1 MNRSPLR
8 WRSIHGRCGR
18 SERDPDKAWPATA
31 AQRCAHRHPRVR
43 QRRCPALVTRWLSG
57 SRFSEMT
64 GVPPAG
70 SRLVEARERRLS
82 APSGQPPT
90 PGIRARSAS
99 TPSAAVASFRARSQC
114 AESRLRERAR
124 RDGLPGETVVHWP
137 QRTPCVATSFS
148 PIHTAFGGLSPGPEP
163 DGVACCH
170 SVRGDRTNPRGDA
183 EPSIGRARG
192 RQRSWGD
199 ERRSASPSR
208 RPGTRLLPDTLDEG
222 GDSIF
227 LRPVGLDRLV

>member
-170 SVRGDRTNPRGDA
+170 SVRATAPTREA
-183 EPSIGRARG
+183 MPS
-192 RQRSWGD
+192 
-199 ERRSASPSR
+199 RRSAALAGGSARGATSAEVHRPAGVLGRASFRTRWTRVVTRPS
-208 RPGTRLLPDTLDEG
+208 LD
-222 GDSIF
+222 
-227 LRPVGLDRLV
+227 PLV